1 MKRSVLVLLLAVA
14 GAAPALRAQTP
25 APTPRAGED
34 PLARFFFPPEVVLQH
49 ALELKLLQAQR
60 TTIVSAVKEA
70 QGELFDLQL
79 QMAERSQELMNVLG
93 GGPLII
99 VDGKVASPERLDEA
113 AVLAQVDQVLAVE
126 REMKRRQMQ
135 LLIKIRNALTP
146 EQQLLLNKIR
156 AR

>member
-1 MKRSVLVLLLAVA
+1 MKRKVIVLLLAVA
-14 GAAPALRAQTP
+14 AASALRAQTP

-34 PLARFFFPPEVVLQH
+34 PLARFFFPPELVLQH
-49 ALELKLLQAQR
+49 ALEMKLQQAQR
-60 TTIVSAVKEA
+60 TTIVNAVKEA

-79 QMAERSQELMNVLG
+79 QMAERSQELMNVLEG
-93 GGPLII
+93 GRLII

-135 LLIKIRNALTP
+135 LLIKIRNALTS

-156 AR
+156 AK

>member
-1 MKRSVLVLLLAVA
+1 MKRKVIVLLLAVA
-14 GAAPALRAQTP
+14 GAASALRAQTP

-34 PLARFFFPPEVVLQH
+34 PLARFFFPPDLVLQH
-49 ALELKLLQAQR
+49 ALEMKLQQAQR
-60 TTIVSAVKEA
+60 TTIVNAVKEA

-79 QMAERSQELMNVLG
+79 QMAERSQELMNVLEG
-93 GGPLII
+93 GRLII
-99 VDGKVASPERLDEA
+99 VDGRVASPERLDEA

-146 EQQLLLNKIR
+146 EQHLLLNKIR
-156 AR
+156 AK